1 MATTSAPTTPEQELA
16 WEAEKRALATAASAI
31 AAVLILAAPLFL
43 LAVVQRDFPSIG
55 PIQAL
60 APALRGQAEALIDP
74 RASQVHFLSDHAAGI
89 IGYAIANLLGAAAL
103 SIALYY
109 LFRATRAR
117 RPDLPSAFKWLIIF
131 GPVLAAV
138 ALLISEIVTLSR
150 AGDFPKHCVPGAA
163 CGHDAANHVF
173 EKLLLPGS
181 IGTLGTLATAFAI
194 VITALNAMRVGLLT
208 RFMGVLGIIVGVLF
222 VLPITGGLPVVQA
235 FWFGALVPLFAMRW
249 PQGQPPAW
257 HTGVA
262 EPWPTAQDV
271 RAQREAERNHAEAQ
285 VIKAA
290 PAASDEQESDP
301 VAPARPGHPSSK
313 KRRKRR
319 R

>member
-1 MATTSAPTTPEQELA
+1 VATATAPITPEQELA
-16 WEAEKRALATAASAI
+16 WEAEKRPQAAAASGI

-43 LAVVQRDFPSIG
+43 LTVVQHDFPSIG
-55 PIQAL
+55 PVQAL
-60 APALRGQAEALIDP
+60 APALRGQAEAAIDP
-74 RASQVHFLSDHAAGI
+74 RTSQVHFLTDHGGGI
-89 IGYAIANLLGAAAL
+89 IGYAIANLLGAIAL
-103 SIALYY
+103 SVALYY

-117 RPDLPSAFKWLIIF
+117 RPALAPAFKWLVIF
-131 GPVLAAV
+131 GPAVAAV
-138 ALLISEIVTLSR
+138 SLLISEIVTLSR
-150 AGDFPKHCVPGAA
+150 ASSFPKHCVPGAA

-235 FWFGALVPLFAMRW
+235 FWFGALVPLFIMRW

-262 EPWPTAQDV
+262 EPWPSAQDT
-271 RAQREAERNHAEAQ
+271 RAQREAERNHEEAQ
-285 VIKAA
+285 AIKAA
-290 PAASDEQESDP
+290 PAASEDEADP
-301 VAPARPGHPSSK
+301 VAPDKPAHPSSK

>member
-1 MATTSAPTTPEQELA
+1 VATATAPTTPEQELA
-16 WEAEKRALATAASAI
+16 WEAEKRSLATTASAI

-43 LAVVQRDFPSIG
+43 LTVVQRDFPSIG

-60 APALRGQAEALIDP
+60 APALRGQPEAAIDP
-74 RASQVHFLSDHAAGI
+74 RASQVHFLNDHAGGI
-89 IGYAIANLLGAAAL
+89 LGYAIANLLGAAAL
-103 SIALYY
+103 TVALYY

-117 RPDLPSAFKWLIIF
+117 RAEMPDAFKWLILF
-131 GPVLAAV
+131 GPVIAAV

-150 AGDFPKHCVPGAA
+150 ASDFPAHCVPGGA
-163 CGHDAANHVF
+163 CSHAAANHVF

-194 VITALNAMRVGLLT
+194 VITSLNAMRVGLLT

-222 VLPITGGLPVVQA
+222 VIPITGGLPVVQA

-262 EPWPTAQDV
+262 EPWPSAQDM
-271 RAQREAERNHAEAQ
+271 RSQRESERNHAEAQ
-285 VIKAA
+285 AIKAA
-290 PAASDEQESDP
+290 PAASDDEDP
-301 VAPARPGHPSSK
+301 VAPAKPAHPASK